1 MTQELSLWQSIASL
15 NCVEGLRVEI
25 KGEEWVSVGTGSLS
39 QSIQFK
45 WRPQSHRH
53 AALLIV
59 DAIEAS
65 SDWRFARDL
74 DSTWWASR
82 DETDADL
89 VLTPIDK
96 HYPEHLSLLT
106 VIERVLGAIKEGK
119 NV

>member
-59 DAIEAS
+59 DAIEA
-65 SDWRFARDL
+65 
-74 DSTWWASR
+74 
-82 DETDADL
+82 
-89 VLTPIDK
+89 
-96 HYPEHLSLLT
+96 
-106 VIERVLGAIKEGK
+106 
-119 NV
+119 